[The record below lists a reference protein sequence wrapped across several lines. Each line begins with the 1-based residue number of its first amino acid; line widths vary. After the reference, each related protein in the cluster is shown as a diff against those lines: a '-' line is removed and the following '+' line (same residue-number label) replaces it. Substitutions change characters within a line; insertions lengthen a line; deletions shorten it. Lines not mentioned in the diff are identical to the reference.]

1 MGANANESLF
11 TELIPVLSGSVRI
24 SSDALFSLLDRDTIE
39 LSHGFLF
46 RARGGIRPQGA
57 PLKMKS
63 DLGN

>member
-11 TELIPVLSGSVRI
+11 TELIPVLSARI
-24 SSDALFSLLDRDTIE
+24 SSDALFSLLVRDTIE
-39 LSHGFLF
+39 LSRGFLF

>member
-11 TELIPVLSGSVRI
+11 TELIPVLSVRI
-24 SSDALFSLLDRDTIE
+24 SSDVLFSLLVHDTIE